1 MRKEQDA
8 YRSDFVDLLVERG
21 YGFFE
26 HAPVCRQDGPAEVL
40 LCSSSSQFQGPPP
53 LFSDS
58 GFRCHRRLQWRCAAL
73 RFFLLGFNELRIES
87 SGHEAIVIMSGSV
100 VRDAGSVVRNAG
112 SVVGDPVS
120 VVRPERSHWRSGHRI
135 PDTGSR
141 STNPTRNL

>member
-26 HAPVCRQDGPAEVL
+26 HSPVCRQDGPAEVL
-40 LCSSSSQFQGPPP
+40 LCPSSSQFQGTPP

-73 RFFLLGFNELRIES
+73 RFFLLGFNEL
-87 SGHEAIVIMSGSV
+87 
-100 VRDAGSVVRNAG
+100 
-112 SVVGDPVS
+112 
-120 VVRPERSHWRSGHRI
+120 
-135 PDTGSR
+135 
-141 STNPTRNL
+141 